1 MFKVSKIYKILILI
15 MVGLLVTACG
25 AEPTATPDKI
35 ELRDD
40 YKEAVYDSF
49 EDGLNNFSHNAL
61 IDVHNSLAEL
71 ANSDYMVDLKGSQKD
86 YYDGICLAF
95 DMLKLEMSVIAE
107 ISALKPNADYPDTA
121 SGALMVSGG
130 DGYRI
135 LQGSNIKF
143 GYESQ
148 NRAMSGSLEWGT
160 GYMNWSVN
168 EKIAEKTSVDSKAE
182 IIMTKKHGTVLR
194 YWAHSS
200 VDKKDSLIVLYVIAN
215 DTGYN
220 VGYYTGD
227 ASPSGLIDLYQFSNY
242 DLRSLSYGVGTVI
255 GFNIEK

>member
-1 MFKVSKIYKILILI
+1 MFRVSKIYRILILI
-15 MVGLLVTACG
+15 MLVLFVTACG
-25 AEPTATPDKI
+25 TEPTATPEKP

-49 EDGLNNFSHNAL
+49 EEGLNNFSHNAL
-61 IDVHNSLAEL
+61 IDVHNSLAAL
-71 ANSDYMVDLKGSQKD
+71 ANSDYMVDLKGAQKD
-86 YYDGICLAF
+86 HYDGISIAF

-107 ISALKPNADYPDTA
+107 ISALKSNADYPDTA
-121 SGALMVSGG
+121 SGELLVNDGN
-130 DGYRI
+130 GYRI

-148 NRAMSGSLEWGT
+148 NRAMTGSLEWGT
-160 GYMNWSVN
+160 GYMNWSVT
-168 EKIAEKTSVDSKAE
+168 EKIAQTTSVDSKAE
-182 IIMTKKHGTVLR
+182 FIMNQKHGTVLR
-194 YWAHSS
+194 YYVHST
-200 VDKKDSLIVLYVIAN
+200 VDDKDSLIVLYVIAN
-215 DTGYN
+215 ESGYN
-220 VGYYTGD
+220 VGYYTGN